1 MPDATSGRAAP
12 GPQASELAGRVAVLG
27 VRHHGPGSARSVV
40 AELDRLRPGVVLI
53 EGPADADPLL
63 ALATAPGMAPPVAL
77 LAYAPEAPK
86 LSSFWPYAIFSP
98 EWQAL
103 TWAAGHGVPV
113 RFCDLPAGAVLAQRE
128 ADQPPRPAE
137 EPPPEDGQ
145 PRSEDGQLPDEDGQ
159 QDPRPSPADW
169 DTGTGGEEDGG
180 LYSLDPIGEM
190 AAAAGYDD
198 PERWWDDLV
207 ESRAEPGE
215 AASPGPYR
223 TSEVF
228 AALTEAMAEL
238 REVEQRV
245 AQRHSTQTGITV
257 RPGTSTLRE
266 QRREAHMRQVLRAAL
281 KQTDA
286 PVAVVCGAWH
296 APALAGPL
304 PPASKDA
311 ALLRGLPR
319 RKAALA
325 WVPWTH
331 SRLATASGYGAGIT
345 SPGWYH
351 HLFTA
356 QDKTIERWMTR
367 VAGVLR
373 AHDLPVSSAHVIE
386 AVRLAHALAT
396 LRGRPLAGLAEV
408 SEATRAVLCEGD
420 DVAAAFV
427 TRDLV
432 VGELLGSVP
441 DEAPPVPLDAD
452 LRARARSLRLR
463 IEPLAR
469 TLELDLRK
477 ETDRAKSAFL
487 HQLAA
492 LGIGWG
498 AITDDLVKGTGTWRE
513 TWSLCWRPELA
524 VDIIDAAVWGT
535 TVAGAAT
542 ARIIDQASGAGHLA
556 DVTRAVER
564 VLLAE
569 LTDALGPVLRALD
582 ARAAMDSDVADLM
595 GAVPALVRAVRYGNV
610 RGTDTASL
618 AAVVD
623 ALTVRVCAGLP
634 AAVGGLAD
642 EAATALR
649 SALDAMHAA
658 LALYEMAL
666 PETAPPETAPPETA
680 GRPATGVTPRARW
693 LAVLGSVAGR
703 RDVHGLL
710 AGRVTRLL
718 ADAGVLPWPQA
729 ARRLGAALSVGVA
742 AAAKAAWVEGFLS
755 GGGLLLV
762 HDRDLLGLL
771 DAWLASLDEEDFMD
785 ALPLLR
791 RTFGEFSAP
800 ERASIAR
807 AVRRTPAGR
816 GPARPPAGTARGD
829 TPGDEFDADRAAAA
843 LRTVA
848 LILGG
853 AR

>member
-1 MPDATSGRAAP
+1 MPDTD
-12 GPQASELAGRVAVLG
+12 RVAVLG

-40 AELDRLRPGVVLI
+40 AELNRLRPGVVLI

-63 ALATAPGMAPPVAL
+63 ALAAAPGMAPPVAL
-77 LAYAPEAPK
+77 LAYAPEAPR
-86 LSSFWPYAIFSP
+86 LSSFWPYAVFSP

-103 TWAAGHGVPV
+103 TWAASHGVPV

-128 ADQPPRPAE
+128 ADQPDHEAEQPDHEAEQPDDEAEQPDHDPGDELPPAE
-137 EPPPEDGQ
+137 AG
-145 PRSEDGQLPDEDGQ
+145 
-159 QDPRPSPADW
+159 PAS
-169 DTGTGGEEDGG
+169 GAAGGR
-180 LYSLDPIGEM
+180 LFSLDPIGEM

-207 ESRAEPGE
+207 ESRMDGG
-215 AASPGPYR
+215 SP
-223 TSEVF
+223 F
-228 AALTEAMAEL
+228 AALAEAMAEL
-238 REVEQRV
+238 RDVEEQV
-245 AQRHSTQTGITV
+245 AQRHSTDTGTAI
-257 RPGTSTLRE
+257 RSGTSTLRE

-281 KQTDA
+281 KETNA

-296 APALAGPL
+296 APALSGPL

-356 QDKTIERWMTR
+356 PDKTIERWMTR

-386 AVRLAHALAT
+386 AVRLAQALAT

-420 DVAAAFV
+420 EVAAAFV

-432 VGELLGSVP
+432 VGELLGGVP

-498 AITDDLVKGTGTWRE
+498 AITEDLVKGTGTWRE

-524 VDIIDAAVWGT
+524 VDIIDAAIWGT

-542 ARIIDQASGAGHLA
+542 ARIIDLAASAAQLA
-556 DVTRAVER
+556 EVTGAVER

-582 ARAAMDSDVADLM
+582 ARAASDSDVTDLM
-595 GAVPALVRAVRYGNV
+595 AAVPALVRAVRYGNV

-642 EAATALR
+642 EAATSLR
-649 SALDAMHAA
+649 NALDAMHAA
-658 LALYEMAL
+658 LALYA
-666 PETAPPETAPPETA
+666 PGPGTTTGRTA
-680 GRPATGVTPRARW
+680 RDLW

-710 AGRVTRLL
+710 AGRITRLL
-718 ADAGVLPWPQA
+718 ADAGVLPWPEA

-762 HDRDLLGLL
+762 HDRDLLGVL
-771 DAWLASLDEEDFMD
+771 DGWLSALDEEDFMD

-800 ERASIAR
+800 ERASIAS
-807 AVRRTPAGR
+807 AVASLSAGGGPAGPR
-816 GPARPPAGTARGD
+816 ASA
-829 TPGDEFDADRAAAA
+829 PGRDDEFDADRAAPA
-843 LRTVA
+843 LRTVE

>member
-1 MPDATSGRAAP
+1 
-12 GPQASELAGRVAVLG
+12 
-27 VRHHGPGSARSVV
+27 V
-40 AELDRLRPGVVLI
+40 AELDRLRPGMVLI

-63 ALATAPGMAPPVAL
+63 ALAAAPGMAPPVAL

-128 ADQPPRPAE
+128 ADDAQREAE
-137 EPPPEDGQ
+137 QAQYEAEQAQFEQARFEQAQYEADEGQ
-145 PRSEDGQLPDEDGQ
+145 PEPATAGEADG
-159 QDPRPSPADW
+159 
-169 DTGTGGEEDGG
+169 DGG
-180 LYSLDPIGEM
+180 WNASGRLFSLDPIGEM

-207 ESRAEPGE
+207 ESRMDGG
-215 AASPGPYR
+215 SP
-223 TSEVF
+223 F
-228 AALTEAMAEL
+228 AALAEAMAEL

-245 AQRHSTQTGITV
+245 AQRHSARTGTAL

-281 KQTDA
+281 KATDE
-286 PVAVVCGAWH
+286 PLAVVCGAWH
-296 APALAGPL
+296 APALTGPL

-311 ALLRGLPR
+311 ALLRGLPK
-319 RKAALA
+319 RKVALA

-356 QDKTIERWMTR
+356 PDKTIERWMTR
-367 VAGVLR
+367 VARVLR
-373 AHDLPVSSAHVIE
+373 THDLPVSSAHVIE
-386 AVRLAHALAT
+386 AVRLAQALAT

-408 SEATRAVLCEGD
+408 SEAARAVLCEGD
-420 DVAAAFV
+420 EVAAAFV

-452 LRARARSLRLR
+452 LRTRAKSLRLR
-463 IEPLAR
+463 IEPLQR

-477 ETDRAKSAFL
+477 ETDRARSAFL

-498 AITDDLVKGTGTWRE
+498 AITDDLVKGTGTWHE
-513 TWSLCWRPELA
+513 TWALCWRPELA
-524 VDIIDAAVWGT
+524 VDIIDAAIWGT

-542 ARIIDQASGAGHLA
+542 ARIIDLASGASQLA
-556 DVTRAVER
+556 EVTGAVER

-569 LTDALGPVLRALD
+569 LTEALGPVLRALD
-582 ARAAMDSDVADLM
+582 ARAASDSDVADLM
-595 GAVPALVRAVRYGNV
+595 AAVPALVRAVRYGDV

-642 EAATALR
+642 EAAAALR

-658 LALYEMAL
+658 LALYSSGGANL
-666 PETAPPETAPPETA
+666 PG
-680 GRPATGVTPRARW
+680 GRTPRHGGQATRQRW
-693 LAVLGSVAGR
+693 LTVLASIAGR

-729 ARRLGAALSVGVA
+729 ALRLGAALSVGVP

-762 HDRDLLGLL
+762 HDRDLLGVL
-771 DAWLASLDEEDFMD
+771 DGWLTSLDEEDFMD

-800 ERASIAR
+800 ERASIGG
-807 AVRRTPAGR
+807 AVRKMPQGQALAG
-816 GPARPPAGTARGD
+816 PPGRD
-829 TPGDEFDADRAAAA
+829 RRDEEFDAGRAAAA
-843 LRTVA
+843 LGTVA